1 MMSILAGE
9 KLTKNFGG
17 LTAVS
22 DVDFQ
27 VGQGEIF
34 AVIGPNGAGKTTLF
48 NMITGVLPLCGGSIS
63 FQGDKIDGMPTHLIA
78 FRGIA
83 RTFQNLQ
90 LFDNLTVLENVMV
103 GCHCHGK
110 TGFIHAGLRLPQK
123 ISEEKRFRE
132 TAMEKLRLVGLAE
145 RAHELSANLPYGQ
158 QRLLEI
164 ARALAVEPK
173 VLLLDEPVAGLNSV
187 ESQRLAELIR
197 GLKDLGIT
205 ILLVEHDMATVM
217 SVADRILVLDFGKKI
232 AEGTPEE
239 IQTNPKVIKAY
250 LGEEDIQ

>member
-1 MMSILAGE
+1 MSILAGE

-27 VGQGEIF
+27 VLQGEIF

-48 NMITGVLPLCGGSIS
+48 NMITGVLPLSGGSIS
-63 FQGDKIDGMPTHLIA
+63 FQGDKIDGMPSHLIA
-78 FRGIA
+78 VRGIA

-123 ISEEKRFRE
+123 IAEEKRFRE
-132 TAMEKLRLVGLAE
+132 AAMEKLRLVGLAE

-187 ESQRLAELIR
+187 ESEGLAELVCR
-197 GLKDLGIT
+197 LKDMGMT

-217 SVADRILVLDFGKKI
+217 SVADRIVVLDFGKKI

-239 IQTNPKVIKAY
+239 IQTNPMVIKAY
-250 LGEEDIQ
+250 LGEEDA

>member
-1 MMSILAGE
+1 MSILAVE

-27 VGQGEIF
+27 VLQGEIF
-34 AVIGPNGAGKTTLF
+34 ALIGPNGAGKTTLF
-48 NMITGVLPLCGGSIS
+48 NLITGVFPLSEGSIN
-63 FQGDKIDGMPTHLIA
+63 FQGDKIEGMPSYLIA
-78 FRGIA
+78 AKGIA

-90 LFDNLTVLENVMV
+90 LFDNLTVVENVMV

-123 ISEEKRFRE
+123 IAEEKRFRE
-132 TAMEKLRLVGLAE
+132 VAMEKLRLVGLAE
-145 RAHELSANLPYGQ
+145 RAYELSANLPYGQ

-173 VLLLDEPVAGLNSV
+173 ILLLDEPVAGLNSR
-187 ESQRLAELIR
+187 ESEGLAELVR
-197 GLKDLGIT
+197 RLKDMGMT

-217 SVADRILVLDFGKKI
+217 SVADRIVVLDFGRKI

-239 IQTNPKVIKAY
+239 IQTNPMVIKAY
-250 LGEEDIQ
+250 LGEEGD